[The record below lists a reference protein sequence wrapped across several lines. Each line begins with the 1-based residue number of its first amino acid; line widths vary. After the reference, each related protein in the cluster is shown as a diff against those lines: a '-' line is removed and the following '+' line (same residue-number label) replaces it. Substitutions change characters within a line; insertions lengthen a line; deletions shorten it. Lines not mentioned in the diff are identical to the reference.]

1 VFEIDKEVL
10 NMRNMIRWQ
19 PINRPATWNTGV
31 DRLFNEFMGRTFR
44 EMDSETASCGSWSPA
59 VNILESEEGIVI
71 TADLPGLKAEDVE
84 VTVDNGVLTIKG
96 ERTLE
101 EAAEGETYHRV
112 ERSYGSFERSF
123 SIPNSVDPKKIEA
136 RFVNGEMT
144 VTLPKRDESKPR
156 SVKVK
161 VATA

>member
-1 VFEIDKEVL
+1 
-10 NMRNMIRWQ
+10 MRNMIRWQ
-19 PINRPATWNTGV
+19 PINRPANWNTGI
-31 DRLFNEFMGRTFR
+31 DRLFNEFMGRTIR
-44 EMDSETASCGSWSPA
+44 QMDEETAACAWTPA
-59 VNILESEEGIVI
+59 VNILEREDGIVI
-71 TADLPGLKAEDVE
+71 TAELPGLKAEDVE
-84 VTVDNGVLTIKG
+84 VTVDNGVLTLKG

-101 EAAEGETYHRV
+101 EVAEGETFHRV

-123 SIPNSVDPKKIEA
+123 SIPNSVDTKKIEA

-144 VTLPKRDESKPR
+144 LNLPKRDESKPR

>member
-1 VFEIDKEVL
+1 
-10 NMRNMIRWQ
+10 MRNMIRWQ

-31 DRLFNEFMGRTFR
+31 DRLFNEFMGRSLR
-44 EMDSETASCGSWSPA
+44 QMDDETAACAWKPA
-59 VNILESEEGIVI
+59 VNILEREEGIVI

-84 VTVDNGVLTIKG
+84 VTVEKSVLTLKG
-96 ERTLE
+96 ERVLE

-123 SIPNSVDPKKIEA
+123 SIPESVDAKKIEA

-144 VTLPKRDESKPR
+144 VTLPKSAESKPR

>member
-1 VFEIDKEVL
+1 
-10 NMRNMIRWQ
+10 MIRWQ

-31 DRLFNEFMGRTFR
+31 DRLFSEFMGRSLR
-44 EMDSETASCGSWSPA
+44 QMEEETAACAWTPA
-59 VNILESEEGIVI
+59 VNILEREEGIVI

-84 VTVDNGVLTIKG
+84 VTVEKSVLTLKG
-96 ERTLE
+96 ERILE

-123 SIPNSVDPKKIEA
+123 SIPESVDAKKIEA

-144 VTLPKRDESKPR
+144 VTLPKSAESKPR

>member
-1 VFEIDKEVL
+1 
-10 NMRNMIRWQ
+10 MRNMIRWQ
-19 PINRPATWNTGV
+19 PINRPARWNSGI
-31 DRLFNEFMGRTFR
+31 DRLFSEFVGRSIR
-44 EMDSETASCGSWSPA
+44 QMDEESTGCGSWSPA
-59 VNILESEEGIVI
+59 VNILEKEEGIVI

-84 VTVDNGVLTIKG
+84 VTVDNGVLTVKG
-96 ERTLE
+96 ERTFA
-101 EAAEGETYHRV
+101 EAAEGETYHRI
-112 ERSYGSFERSF
+112 ERCYGSFERSF

-136 RFVNGEMT
+136 RFVNGELT

>member
-1 VFEIDKEVL
+1 
-10 NMRNMIRWQ
+10 MRNMIRWQ
-19 PINRPATWNTGV
+19 PINRPVNWNTGI
-31 DRLFNEFMGRTFR
+31 DRLFNEFMGRSLHQM
-44 EMDSETASCGSWSPA
+44 EEETAACAWTPA
-59 VNILESEEGIVI
+59 VNILEREEGIVI

-84 VTVDNGVLTIKG
+84 VIVDKSVLTLKG

-123 SIPNSVDPKKIEA
+123 SIPESVDAKKIEA
-136 RFVNGEMT
+136 RFINGEMT
-144 VTLPKRDESKPR
+144 LTLPKLAVSKPR

>member
-1 VFEIDKEVL
+1 
-10 NMRNMIRWQ
+10 M
-19 PINRPATWNTGV
+19 
-31 DRLFNEFMGRTFR
+31 
-44 EMDSETASCGSWSPA
+44 
-59 VNILESEEGIVI
+59 
-71 TADLPGLKAEDVE
+71 
-84 VTVDNGVLTIKG
+84 LTLKG

-101 EAAEGETYHRV
+101 EATEGETYHRV

-144 VTLPKRDESKPR
+144 LNLPKRDESKPR